1 LFHFRGE
8 SGLKILAL
16 GAHPDD
22 IEIFMFGTMAAY
34 AAQGAELTFA
44 IATDGAKG
52 GKSDPA
58 VLARV
63 RREEATAAA
72 ALLGAAPRFLDFPDG
87 ELVADAALIGALKE
101 LIRETGPDL
110 AITHAPND
118 YHADHRALSD
128 GVRIAASFG
137 VPVLH
142 ADTMGGTGFSPTHYV
157 DISAHAKIKAKAI
170 RMHQSQDPERF
181 VDGART
187 QNLFRAGQCNGAQGS
202 LAEAFRF
209 QPTFPFAD
217 IRALLPPAPPI
228 RKVMVSTKRVG

>member
-1 LFHFRGE
+1 
-8 SGLKILAL
+8 LAL

-22 IEIFMFGTMAAY
+22 IEIFMFGTLAAY

-44 IATDGAKG
+44 VATDGAKG

-87 ELVADAALIGALKE
+87 ELVADAALIGVLKT
-101 LIRETGPDL
+101 LIRETGPEL
-110 AITHAPND
+110 VITHAPND

-128 GVRIAASFG
+128 GVRIAASFA

-142 ADTMGGTGFSPTHYV
+142 ADTMGGTGFAPTHYV
-157 DISAHAKIKAKAI
+157 DISAYRDIKSQGI
-170 RMHQSQDPERF
+170 RMHRSQRPEQYVER
-181 VDGART
+181 ARI
-187 QNLFRAGQCNGAQGS
+187 QNEFRAGQCNAVPGS
-202 LAEAFRF
+202 MAEAFRF
-209 QPTFPFAD
+209 EPTFPFAD
-217 IRALLPPAPPI
+217 IRALLPPAPPVRPVTPQTNLI
-228 RKVMVSTKRVG
+228 GEAG

>member
-1 LFHFRGE
+1 M
-8 SGLKILAL
+8 KILAL

-52 GKSDPA
+52 GMGDPGA
-58 VLARV
+58 LARA
-63 RREEATAAA
+63 RRKEASQAAS
-72 ALLGAAPRFLDFPDG
+72 LLGATPRFLDFPDG
-87 ELVADAALIGALKE
+87 ALVADAALIAALKALVGE
-101 LIRETGPDL
+101 VGPDL

-118 YHADHRALSD
+118 YHGDHRALSD
-128 GVRIAASFG
+128 GVRIAASFA

-142 ADTMGGTGFSPTHYV
+142 ADTLGGTGFSPTHYV
-157 DISAHAKIKAKAI
+157 DISVHADIKAKAI

-187 QNLFRAGQCNGAQGS
+187 QNLFRSGQCNGALGS

-209 QPTFPFAD
+209 EPVFPFAD
-217 IRALLPPAPPI
+217 IRALLPPAPAI
-228 RKVMVSTKRVG
+228 RPVMVSTKRVD

>member
-1 LFHFRGE
+1 M
-8 SGLKILAL
+8 KILAL

-22 IEIFMFGTMAAY
+22 IEIFMFGTLAAY

-44 IATDGAKG
+44 VATDGAKG
-52 GKSDPA
+52 GKNDPA

-72 ALLGAAPRFLDFPDG
+72 ALLGAVPRFLDFPDG
-87 ELVADAALIGALKE
+87 ELVADAALIGALKT
-101 LIRETGPDL
+101 LIRETGPEL
-110 AITHAPND
+110 VITHATND

-128 GVRIAASFG
+128 GVRIAASFA

-157 DISAHAKIKAKAI
+157 DISAYRDIKTQAI
-170 RMHQSQDPERF
+170 RMHRSQRPEQYVER
-181 VDGART
+181 ARI
-187 QNLFRAGQCNGAQGS
+187 QNEFRAGQCNAVPGS

-209 QPTFPFAD
+209 EPTFPFAD
-217 IRALLPPAPPI
+217 IRALLPPSPPV
-228 RKVMVSTKRVG
+228 RPVTPQTNVVGEAG

>member
-1 LFHFRGE
+1 
-8 SGLKILAL
+8 LAL

-44 IATDGAKG
+44 IATDGARG
-52 GKSDPA
+52 GRSDPR

-72 ALLGAAPRFLDFPDG
+72 ALIGAAPRFLDFPDG
-87 ELVADAALIGALKE
+87 ELIADTAFISALKALIGDVK
-101 LIRETGPDL
+101 PDL
-110 AITHAPND
+110 AITHAPYD
-118 YHADHRALSD
+118 YHGDHRALSD

-142 ADTMGGTGFSPTHYV
+142 ADTMGGTGFAPTHYV
-157 DISAHAKIKAKAI
+157 DTSAYSDLKARAI
-170 RMHQSQDPERF
+170 RMHQSQDPDRF
-181 VDGART
+181 VDIART
-187 QNLFRAGQCNGAQGS
+187 QNAFRSGQCNGAPGS

-209 QPTFPFAD
+209 EAMFPFGD
-217 IRALLPPAPPI
+217 IRALLPPAPAI
-228 RKVMVSTKRVG
+228 QSVMVSTKRID

>member
-1 LFHFRGE
+1 M
-8 SGLKILAL
+8 KILAL

-44 IATDGAKG
+44 IATDGARG
-52 GKSDPA
+52 GTSGPA
-58 VLARV
+58 ILARV
-63 RREEATAAA
+63 RRAEATAAA
-72 ALLGAAPRFLDFPDG
+72 ALLGATLRFLDFPDG
-87 ELVADAALIGALKE
+87 ELVADAALIGALKM
-101 LIRETGPDL
+101 LIGETGPDL

-128 GVRIAASFG
+128 GVRIAASFT

-157 DISAHAKIKAKAI
+157 DISAHAALKVKAI
-170 RMHQSQDPERF
+170 RAHRSQDPERF
-181 VDGART
+181 VYAIRT
-187 QNLFRAGQCNGAQGS
+187 QNLFRSGQCNGAQGS

-209 QPTFPFAD
+209 EPLFPFAD
-217 IRALLPPAPPI
+217 IRELLPPAPPI
-228 RKVMVSTKRVG
+228 RSVMVSTKRVD

>member
-1 LFHFRGE
+1 M
-8 SGLKILAL
+8 KILAL

-22 IEIFMFGTMAAY
+22 IEIFMFGTLAAY

-44 IATDGAKG
+44 VATDGAKG

-87 ELVADAALIGALKE
+87 ELVADAALIGVLKT
-101 LIRETGPDL
+101 LIRETGPEL
-110 AITHAPND
+110 VITHAPND

-128 GVRIAASFG
+128 GVRIAASFA

-142 ADTMGGTGFSPTHYV
+142 ADTMGGTGFAPTHYV
-157 DISAHAKIKAKAI
+157 DISAYRDIKSQGI
-170 RMHQSQDPERF
+170 RMHRSQRPEQYVER
-181 VDGART
+181 ARI
-187 QNLFRAGQCNGAQGS
+187 QNEFRAGQCNAVPGS

-209 QPTFPFAD
+209 EPTFPFAD
-217 IRALLPPAPPI
+217 IRALLPPAPPVRPVTPQTNLI
-228 RKVMVSTKRVG
+228 GEAG

>member
-1 LFHFRGE
+1 M
-8 SGLKILAL
+8 KILAL

-44 IATDGAKG
+44 VATDGAKG
-52 GKSDPA
+52 GKSDA
-58 VLARV
+58 TVLAGV

-87 ELVADAALIGALKE
+87 ALVADAALIGALKT
-101 LIRETGPDL
+101 LIRETGPEL
-110 AITHAPND
+110 VITHAPND

-128 GVRIAASFG
+128 GVRIAASFA

-157 DISAHAKIKAKAI
+157 DISAYRDVKTQAI
-170 RMHQSQDPERF
+170 RAHRSQRPEQY
-181 VDGART
+181 VDRARV
-187 QNLFRAGQCNGAQGS
+187 QNEFRAGQCNSTPGS

-209 QPTFPFAD
+209 EPTFPFAD
-217 IRALLPPAPPI
+217 IRALLPPAPPV
-228 RKVMVSTKRVG
+228 RPVTPQTNVVTDAG